1 MKSSSKDARATSSSA
16 GLRWVHAIIFL
27 GLAALVF
34 GAAIPEWQ
42 YLGEVVGWPYH
53 TGEPPRGVLLVGS
66 VLAAV
71 GVLRLGVALVRSVSA
86 PLWASVCILLGVLAT
101 MLTGSWGPPLE
112 RSERAAN
119 LSILSSARRVHL
131 RWVGVLQEEGE
142 VPARP
147 EPWVESLGAVTQSG
161 SRVSNRFF
169 RPVSPRLVWLT
180 APDARPTPLV
190 PGDVWVFVSPDGISF
205 EVRAVGVE
213 AGQPVFLHDETGA
226 PVVLRGLFNPD
237 LPPTQPREP

>member
-1 MKSSSKDARATSSSA
+1 MKSASKGALATSSA

-34 GAAIPEWQ
+34 GAAFPEWQ
-42 YLGEVVGWPYH
+42 YLGEVAGWPYH
-53 TGEPPRGVLLVGS
+53 VGEPPRGVLLVGS
-66 VLAAV
+66 VLTAV
-71 GVLRLGVALVRSVSA
+71 GVLRLGVALVRSASA
-86 PLWASVCILLGVLAT
+86 PLWASVGILLGVLAT
-101 MLTGSWGPPLE
+101 MLTGSWGPPQE

-119 LSILSSARRVHL
+119 LAILSSARRVHL

-142 VPARP
+142 VPASR
-147 EPWVESLGAVTQSG
+147 EPWEESLAAVTQTA
-161 SRVSNRFF
+161 SRVSDRFF
-169 RPVSPRLVWLT
+169 RRVPPRLVWLS

-190 PGDVWVFVSPDGISF
+190 PGDVWVFVSPDGIAF

-213 AGQPVFLHDETGA
+213 DGQPVFLHDETGA